1 LETSIIVL
9 TSYAISVVVTFVLSM
24 YFFREYRYK
33 KLRASLAWG
42 IGLFLYAFTQLTD
55 ISVAVFG
62 EMSVGKPGL
71 VAGLVVTA
79 LGMVLFYYGTSL
91 LFFSPGSFFRE
102 KMSALILVVYTLYFS
117 YLVITLPVEGFREA
131 VVAPI
136 HIGLLVPIFLVISVL
151 FYRVSRRL
159 PHDDP
164 RRRTIL
170 LVSAGWLCLVFN
182 SGFRAFFLGYNPILD
197 ALIESLHVLAWILI
211 LYGMVLGK
219 VAKT

>member
-1 LETSIIVL
+1 METSIVVL
-9 TSYAISVVVTFVLSM
+9 VSYAISVVVTLVLSV
-24 YFFREYRYK
+24 YFFREYTSK

-55 ISVAVFG
+55 VLVAGLG
-62 EMSVGKPGL
+62 EVSVGRPGL
-71 VAGLVVTA
+71 IAGLVVTA
-79 LGMVLFYYGTSL
+79 FGMVMFYYGTSL

-102 KMSALILVVYTLYFS
+102 KMTVLILGIYAVYFS
-117 YLVITLPVEGFREA
+117 YLVITLPTEGFREA

-159 PHDDP
+159 PHNDP
-164 RRRTIL
+164 RRRTVL
-170 LVSAGWLCLVFN
+170 LVAAGWLCLVLN
-182 SGFRAFFLGYNPILD
+182 SGFRAFFLGYSSLLD

-219 VAKT
+219 VVKT